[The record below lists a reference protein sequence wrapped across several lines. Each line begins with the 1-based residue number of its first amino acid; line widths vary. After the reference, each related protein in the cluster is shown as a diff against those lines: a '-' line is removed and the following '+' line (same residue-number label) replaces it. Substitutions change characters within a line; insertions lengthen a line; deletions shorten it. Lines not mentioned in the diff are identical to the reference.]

1 MPRLLPRA
9 AVLALACTFAPRA
22 GARAQGTPTDTS
34 KRPAPAPAATP
45 PRRQW
50 YERLSLRGYTQVRY
64 NRLLETNESLTC
76 PQCDRSIGRNGGFF
90 IRRARLVVSGD
101 VSDRV
106 HVYLQPDM
114 ASDAAGQLHYLQL

>member
-9 AVLALACTFAPRA
+9 AVLALACSLAPRA
-22 GARAQGTPTDTS
+22 SARAQGTTTDTNPA
-34 KRPAPAPAATP
+34 RPPAAPP
-45 PRRQW
+45 PRRPW

-76 PQCDRSIGRNGGFF
+76 PQCDRSIGRNGGFL

-114 ASDAAGQLHYLQL
+114 